1 MADVR
6 KRLSEILGQYKAPR
20 RPAAPAKRATVPE
33 LAARG
38 RRVMASLQK
47 GEPDTAAWHADQARR
62 SRGASLPVQKPWGGS
77 YDPTNLPLAAHGL
90 NSYRY
95 RGGFGW
101 IMIGAHDKQDAL
113 KQAQRRTRDAVVMER
128 LQAWNG
134 SEYVP
139 AASWRES
146 HPAPEPAKRVSA
158 QRLPRELAW
167 DTIEGVKGLV
177 SEIPHYAATRDER
190 SGTYEV
196 IKLEPRQLIARRL
209 RLKDVMPAIRQ
220 DAERAI
226 RRAEQ
231 AAEYAKRTEDEERAR
246 LEAYENNPGFY
257 IVPGET
263 EGPDGTVHNATG
275 PYANFE
281 RAGRTIEDWPES
293 NFETEEDVENDA
305 IRTMRRPEGQH
316 QRVKIIEARNAREAA
331 AGVGHVWWDQGNFRG
346 PPVDPRQRGFGF

>member
-6 KRLSEILGQYKAPR
+6 KRLNEILGQYKAPR

-38 RRVMASLQK
+38 RKVMASLQT

-62 SRGASLPVQKPWGGS
+62 SRGASLPVPKPWGGS

-95 RGGFGW
+95 RGGYGW

-113 KQAQRRTRDAVVMER
+113 KQAQRSTRDAVAMER

-146 HPAPEPAKRVSA
+146 RPAPEPAERFSA

-167 DTIEGVKGLV
+167 DTVEGVKVLV
-177 SEIPHYAATRDER
+177 SEIPNYAATRDER

-196 IKLEPRQLIARRL
+196 IKLEPRRLVARRL
-209 RLKDVMPAIRQ
+209 RLKDVMPTIRQ
-220 DAERAI
+220 DHERAI
-226 RRAEQ
+226 RQIEQETERTRQTESEKRAL
-231 AAEYAKRTEDEERAR
+231 
-246 LEAYENNPGFY
+246 LEAFENNPGFY

-263 EGPDGTVHNATG
+263 VGPDDTVYNAEGP
-275 PYANFE
+275 YYNFE
-281 RAGRTIEDWPES
+281 RAGRSIDDYDEGE
-293 NFETEEDVENDA
+293 FERDADVEYEA
-305 IRTMRRPEGQH
+305 ISTMGSPRGQN

-346 PPVDPRQRGFGF
+346 PPADPRQRGFGF